1 MGLFITV
8 SIDEKACLGIRA
20 CGNCL
25 EKCPVSIFKEGKGL
39 PMIDTDNEDECTLC
53 NLCID
58 ACEPDCIVVKKE
70 YES

>member
-8 SIDEKACLGIRA
+8 SIDEYDCLGLSA

-25 EKCPVSIFKEGKGL
+25 GKCPVSIFTKGKDV
-39 PMIDTDNEDECTLC
+39 PVIDLENEDECTLC

-58 ACEPDCIVVKKE
+58 ACEPDCIKIKKE
-70 YES
+70 Y